1 MDIRRLI
8 EIQIKA
14 EQRLKKDYTSKL
26 KKLPTGRLTG
36 FRQNGRVYYKWIDGG
51 KEKYIGGGNPEL
63 VEKLQLRRYLEKMIA
78 AIDHNEGYLRE
89 FFENY
94 RPVAPEDV
102 MESLPETYRNRKL
115 LTLEGQGLDLRAWEE
130 ADYEQTTWHPEHK
143 VHHTAKGDMVRSK
156 SELIFANMLYE
167 RGIPYHYEEVLH
179 MPDGRYL
186 VPDFTVGVK
195 DTGRLVYLEHCG
207 MLSVE
212 SYRNDYIRKME
223 RYCACGFRP
232 WVDVYFTFDNAN
244 GALDTDKIGRMMDVM
259 F

>member
-78 AIDHNEGYLRE
+78 AIDHNERYLRE
-89 FFENY
+89 LWENY

-102 MESLPETYRNRKL
+102 LESLPETYRNRKL

-156 SELIFANMLYE
+156 SELIIANMLYE

-195 DTGRLVYLEHCG
+195 DTGRLVYLEH
-207 MLSVE
+207 
-212 SYRNDYIRKME
+212 
-223 RYCACGFRP
+223 GFRP